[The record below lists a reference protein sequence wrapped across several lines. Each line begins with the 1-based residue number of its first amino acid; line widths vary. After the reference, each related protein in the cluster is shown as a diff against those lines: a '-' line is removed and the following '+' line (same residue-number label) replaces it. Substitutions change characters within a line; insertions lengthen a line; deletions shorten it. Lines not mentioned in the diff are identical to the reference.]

1 MHYASDMLPGGKQL
15 LADLPAVQKFHGL
28 VSESFRIIANNIESK
43 KTIKTQ
49 ITIPSLQLIKNA
61 VNGIRAETPTE
72 DLLYMDGFLFCAE
85 IMVIQLT
92 ELIILIGRKFPVDEE
107 ASPLK

>member
-1 MHYASDMLPGGKQL
+1 
-15 LADLPAVQKFHGL
+15 
-28 VSESFRIIANNIESK
+28 
-43 KTIKTQ
+43 
-49 ITIPSLQLIKNA
+49 
-61 VNGIRAETPTE
+61 
-72 DLLYMDGFLFCAE
+72 LLYMDGFLFCAE